1 MFKCPT
7 INLNGGNYM
16 EKFAVLGC
24 GNGGKAVAAE
34 LAHNGASV
42 SIFEAIPN
50 EGFRKLQEEKTI
62 TLTGTMNYKT
72 DIDLVTDDL
81 KEAIE
86 GRNVVMV
93 VVPSF
98 AHESMF
104 KSLIPLLVDGQ
115 HVVVVPGNYS
125 TFLFKK
131 LMRDMNVSVDITI
144 SETASLPY
152 ACRAT
157 DYHTVDIYKKK
168 QVLKVGTYPSTK
180 NDEMVTVLNEVIDI
194 FKGADNVLEV
204 ALDNLNFIVHPI
216 PTLFNIAGIESNPK
230 GWRHYIDGISPTVS
244 KALAE
249 LDQERLSIGKAFGL
263 NLTPI
268 VDALKEYYGDNEC
281 DNVYD
286 YVNSDQSPYKEIY
299 GQDVFGRY
307 VTEDLPYLV
316 VPAKTLATIAGIN
329 TPWVDTIINVGSLIH
344 HKDYFELGY
353 NQTKIGLSG
362 LSIEEIKEMIM

>member
-1 MFKCPT
+1 
-7 INLNGGNYM
+7 M

-50 EGFRKLQEEKTI
+50 EGFRKLEKEKSI
-62 TLTGTMNYKT
+62 TLTGTMNFKA
-72 DIDLVTDDL
+72 DIDIVTENL

-86 GRNVVMV
+86 GRSVIMV

-104 KSLIPLLVDGQ
+104 KLLIPLLSDGQ

-125 TFLFKK
+125 TFLLKK
-131 LMRDMNVSVDITI
+131 LMKDMNVSVDITI

-168 QVLKVGTYPSTK
+168 EILKVGTYPASK
-180 NDEMVTVLNEVIDI
+180 NAKMLSILNEANNM
-194 FKGADNVLEV
+194 FKGAENVLEV

-216 PTLFNIAGIESNPK
+216 PTLLNIAGIESNPS
-230 GWRHYIDGISPTVS
+230 GWRHYIDGISPTISV
-244 KALAE
+244 AVGE
-249 LDQERLSIGKAFGL
+249 LDKERLSIGEAFGL
-263 NLTPI
+263 KLTPI
-268 VDALKEYYGDNEC
+268 LKALKEYYGDNDC

-286 YVNSDQSPYKEIY
+286 FVNSDQSPYKEIY

-316 VPAKTLATIAGIN
+316 VPAKTLATIAGID
-329 TPWVDTIINVGSLIH
+329 TPWVDTVISLGSLVH
-344 HKDYFELGY
+344 HKDYIKVGY
-353 NQTKIGLSG
+353 NQD
-362 LSIEEIKEMIM
+362 